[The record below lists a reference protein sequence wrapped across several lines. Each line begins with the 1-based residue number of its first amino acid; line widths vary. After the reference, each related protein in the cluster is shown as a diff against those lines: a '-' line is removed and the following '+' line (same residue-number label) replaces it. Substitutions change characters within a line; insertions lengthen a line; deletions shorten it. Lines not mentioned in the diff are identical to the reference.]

1 VGCFDVVKS
10 FPRPKSVASLVR
22 RLSWTLLAVPLAGLG
37 GPVAAAGQTTSSGPA
52 EPYRSMGLNG
62 DGLVT
67 RAELQRLNSD
77 PKAWAQL
84 DVDANGV
91 LDAEEEAAAP
101 KPGYVIRN

>member
-1 VGCFDVVKS
+1 
-10 FPRPKSVASLVR
+10 
-22 RLSWTLLAVPLAGLG
+22 
-37 GPVAAAGQTTSSGPA
+37 
-52 EPYRSMGLNG
+52 MGLNG